1 VPQSQTPG
9 TLAITA
15 EFDSGP
21 LGGNIRAEKAVKIGR

>member
-9 TLAITA
+9 TLTLTA

-21 LGGNIRAEKAVKIGR
+21 LAGVIRATRAVEVAR

>member
-9 TLAITA
+9 KLTIIA

-21 LGGNIRAEKAVKIGR
+21 LAGVIRAARAVEIDR

>member
-9 TLAITA
+9 TLTITA

-21 LGGNIRAEKAVKIGR
+21 LAGVIRAARTIEVGP

>member
-9 TLAITA
+9 KLSIIA

-21 LGGNIRAEKAVKIGR
+21 LGGVIRAVKAIEVDR

>member
-9 TLAITA
+9 TLTIAA

-21 LGGNIRAEKAVKIGR
+21 LAGTIRAARTIRVGP